1 MRKNIE
7 LGFLLILATFSLIVN
22 TVKVSAQSNSSD
34 NDFSL
39 TLEQIYVITVLV
51 GVLLAFLLER
61 IGIIKDRVIIY
72 RMLFIATIV
81 LTIDYFVQRELIL
94 N

>member
-1 MRKNIE
+1 MRKNFAVIS
-7 LGFLLILATFSLIVN
+7 LLVLTTFSLILN
-22 TVKVSAQSNSSD
+22 TILVSAQSNSS
-34 NDFSL
+34 NDEFGL

-61 IGIIKDRVIIY
+61 IGIIKDRAIIY
-72 RMLFIATIV
+72 RMLVIAMIV
-81 LTIDYFVQRELIL
+81 LTIDYFVQRDLIL